1 MNIDRSVKTL
11 IQLALE
17 EDLGEIGD
25 VTSKST
31 LPENQLI
38 SAKIVSKQAGV
49 IAGLALIEA
58 VFHQLDTSIV
68 IHTSVNDGDTVKPGQ
83 MISRIEGDSYAI
95 LAGERTVINFLQR
108 LSGVATLTQQFVQ
121 KVAGTNAIILDT
133 RKTTPGW
140 RMLEKYAVKVGGGQ
154 NHRIGLF
161 DMVLIKD
168 NHIDAAG
175 SITKAVQQ
183 VRQTHDADN
192 LPIEVEV
199 KNLDELYETLEL
211 GVDRIL
217 LDNMTIDEL
226 SNCVKI
232 TAGRVPLEAS
242 GNVSLDTVRNI
253 AETDVNYISV
263 GALTHSAKAFDLSMR
278 LLDSK

>member
-242 GNVSLDTVRNI
+242 GNVNLDTVRNI
-253 AETDVNYISV
+253 AETDVDYISV